1 MKILTK
7 YDILLIIAITIIAF
21 SIYFF
26 VTVALKEPVTNGVV
40 KVYYENEVYKT
51 ITLYEDNTYSFST
64 DLGENEIEVK
74 DGKVKMINAD
84 CRDHLC
90 LYEGEIEYNNQSI
103 ICLPNK
109 LVVKI
114 ENDKESELD
123 SIAR

>member
-1 MKILTK
+1 MKILNK
-7 YDILLIIAITIIAF
+7 FDILLIITITIIAF

-26 VTVALKEPVTNGVV
+26 VTKTLMETTTNGVV
-40 KVYYENEVYKT
+40 VVYYKNEVYKT
-51 ITLYEDNTYSFST
+51 LTLYENNTYEFST
-64 DLGENEIEVK
+64 DLGNNVIEVK
-74 DGKVKMINAD
+74 DGKVKMIEAD
-84 CRDHLC
+84 CRDHIC
-90 LYEGEIEYNNQSI
+90 LYENAIEYNNQSI

>member
-1 MKILTK
+1 MKILNK
-7 YDILLIIAITIIAF
+7 FDILLIIAITIIAF
-21 SIYFF
+21 SVYFF
-26 VTVALKEPVTNGVV
+26 VTKTLKETTTNGVI
-40 KVYYENEVYKT
+40 KVYYKNEVYRT
-51 ITLYEDNTYSFST
+51 IPLLENNTYKFST

-84 CRDHLC
+84 CRDHIC
-90 LYEGEIEYNNQSI
+90 LYESPIEYNNESI